1 MTLRQL
7 EVFLAVARAKSFSL
21 AAKKIHSSQPTLS
34 EHISELETE
43 LGKQLFFRRGRRRV
57 VTVTEA
63 GRVFAEFA
71 ERAISAIE
79 GGRQALADLDGLTH
93 GSLLIGASTTP
104 GLYVLPRIVAAF
116 RTKYPGVDV
125 KLQIANSQTIEG
137 RVRERE
143 LDLGIVGG
151 HALRPG
157 EECLT
162 AGMRDELVLIVS
174 PAHAWARRRDVTP
187 EALADRAATRAR
199 GRVCDPERHGTRA
212 TTCQVSRGDGARP
225 HRSDQ
230 AGRDGWAGRCI
241 CLTYAV
247 QRRNGRGPASCRPAA
262 RRSHSATFPRHSPRG
277 PESHGEC
284 TRLHGVIRADGTP
297 EEEGIRL
304 LERDR
309 SSAGTSRPS
318 TSTTSRSLKSTR
330 YHLPIGRHPDLSVT
344 ILVLV
349 WQST

>member
-7 EVFLAVARAKSFSL
+7 EVFLAVAREKSFSL
-21 AAKKIHSSQPTLS
+21 AAKKIRSSQPTLS
-34 EHISELETE
+34 EHVSELETE

-104 GLYVLPRIVAAF
+104 GLYVLPRLIAAF

-125 KLQIANSQTIEG
+125 KLQIANSQSIEG

-157 EECLT
+157 EECLA
-162 AGMRDELVLIVS
+162 AGMLDELVLIVS

-187 EALADRAATRAR
+187 ESLADEPLLVREEGSATRSVTERALQ
-199 GRVCDPERHGTRA
+199 RVKFRVAMELDHTEAIKQGVMA
-212 TTCQVSRGDGARP
+212 GLGVAIVS
-225 HRSDQ
+225 
-230 AGRDGWAGRCI
+230 
-241 CLTYAV
+241 LYAV
-247 QRRNGRGPASCRPAA
+247 QGEIAAGRLRALRLRGVPIQRHFHVIHHEA
-262 RRSHSATFPRHSPRG
+262 RRVTASA
-277 PESHGEC
+277 
-284 TRLHGVIRADGTP
+284 RAFMELFEQTA
-297 EEEGIRL
+297 R
-304 LERDR
+304 
-309 SSAGTSRPS
+309 GTSGLGHSKRRPLHQ
-318 TSTTSRSLKSTR
+318 SLQHS
-330 YHLPIGRHPDLSVT
+330 
-344 ILVLV
+344 
-349 WQST
+349 

>member
-7 EVFLAVARAKSFSL
+7 EVFLAVAREKSFSL
-21 AAKKIHSSQPTLS
+21 AAKKIRSSQPTLS
-34 EHISELETE
+34 EHVSELETE

-79 GGRQALADLDGLTH
+79 GGRQALADLDGLAH

-104 GLYVLPRIVAAF
+104 GLYVLPRIIAAF

-125 KLQIANSQTIEG
+125 KLQIANSQAIEG

-162 AGMRDELVLIVS
+162 AGMRDELVLIVA
-174 PAHAWARRRDVTP
+174 PAHAWSRRRDVTP
-187 EALADRAATRAR
+187 ESLADEPLLVREEGSATRSVTERALQ
-199 GRVCDPERHGTRA
+199 RVKFRVAMELDHTEAIKQGVMA
-212 TTCQVSRGDGARP
+212 GLGVAFVS
-225 HRSDQ
+225 
-230 AGRDGWAGRCI
+230 
-241 CLTYAV
+241 LYAV
-247 QRRNGRGPASCRPAA
+247 QGEIAAGRLRALRLRGVRIQRHFHIIHHEA
-262 RRSHSATFPRHSPRG
+262 RRVTASA
-277 PESHGEC
+277 
-284 TRLHGVIRADGTP
+284 RAFMELFEQTA
-297 EEEGIRL
+297 R
-304 LERDR
+304 
-309 SSAGTSRPS
+309 GTSGLGH
-318 TSTTSRSLKSTR
+318 SRR
-330 YHLPIGRHPDLSVT
+330 RDHPPVH
-344 ILVLV
+344 
-349 WQST
+349 